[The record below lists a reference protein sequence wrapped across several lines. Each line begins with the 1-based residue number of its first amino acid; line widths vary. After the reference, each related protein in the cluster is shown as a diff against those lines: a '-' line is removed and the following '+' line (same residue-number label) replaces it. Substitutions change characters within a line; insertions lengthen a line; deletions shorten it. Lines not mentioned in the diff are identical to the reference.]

1 MSTHRN
7 QKQEIILVQTS
18 WLTSASRPTLLSFMH
33 LMSWRKF
40 IVWFEVYAEKLCE
53 IKIRNGRKQTYW
65 NMFFPRRWIFTLR
78 VGFVCMSSPLAW
90 YLMVRLDLSMLRGYN
105 VWDGSCQRA
114 FRSVRILKFEMFVW
128 NVLIDWRD
136 YLKSTR
142 ENKNHPIYFFKLYG
156 WVNSYACIRS
166 FQGLKM
172 YQFSVMVPVLSH
184 FHRMSSWI

>member
-1 MSTHRN
+1 MANKCFSTYSSFIHAPNELKKIYRMVWSVCREALWDQN
-7 QKQEIILVQTS
+7 KEWQE
-18 WLTSASRPTLLSFMH
+18 ANLLEHVFSTKM
-33 LMSWRKF
+33 
-40 IVWFEVYAEKLCE
+40 
-53 IKIRNGRKQTYW
+53 
-65 NMFFPRRWIFTLR
+65 IFTLR

-114 FRSVRILKFEMFVW
+114 FQSVRILKFEMFVW